1 MKELFIKYINI
12 FFHPFVSHGELRR
25 KRQDIDHGHVLSMV
39 GGTEFNRGTV
49 VLDETESGEVT
60 FTEALGV
67 SWIFMMIKTLYSLV
81 FIHIGIHFFQYL
93 GEHTEFKKI
102 ILPGIQ
108 VGSQKLSLFIILM
121 EVALFPF
128 FVWVYVKFWSVII
141 RFFTNLFETPNSEEG
156 LRQVVNYSLSSHFFY
171 LIPIFGE
178 LGKHVSS
185 LFLIFAGL
193 KRNLGFNNLQS
204 LLVIVSP
211 LIMFMIAGLMMF
223 LTFMVMI
230 GLF

>member
-1 MKELFIKYINI
+1 MKELFEKYIKI
-12 FFHPFVSHGELRR
+12 FFHPFVSHDELRR
-25 KRQDIDHGHVLSMV
+25 KRQDFDHGHVLSIASAA
-39 GGTEFNRGTV
+39 EIPRGTV
-49 VLDETESGEVT
+49 VVDEAESGEVT

-67 SWIFMMIKTLYSLV
+67 SWIFMMVKTIYSLI
-81 FIHIGIHFFQYL
+81 FIHIGIHFFTYL
-93 GEHTEFKKI
+93 GEHTEFRKI
-102 ILPGIQ
+102 LLPGIQ
-108 VGSQKLSLFIILM
+108 VGSQKLSLFIILL
-121 EVALFPF
+121 EVALFPV

-193 KRNLGFNNLQS
+193 KKNLGFNNLQS

-211 LIMFMIAGLMMF
+211 LLLFVIAGLMMF
-223 LTFMVMI
+223 LTVMVMI

>member
-1 MKELFIKYINI
+1 MKELFSKYINI
-12 FFHPFVSHGELRR
+12 FFHPFISHGELRS
-25 KRQDIDHGHVLSMV
+25 KRLDIDHGQVLSV
-39 GGTEFNRGTV
+39 VEGAEFNRGKV
-49 VLDETESGEVT
+49 VLDEGDSGEVT

-67 SWIFMMIKTLYSLV
+67 SWVFMMIKTFYSLI

-93 GEHTEFKKI
+93 GDHTEFKKI
-102 ILPGIQ
+102 LLPGLQ
-108 VGSQKLSLFIILM
+108 VGSQKLSLFIVLL
-121 EVALFPF
+121 EVAIFPL
-128 FVWVYVKFWSVII
+128 FVWIYVKFWSVII
-141 RFFTNLFETPNSEEG
+141 RFFSNLFETPNSEEG
-156 LRQVVNYSLSSHFFY
+156 VRQVVNYSLSSHFFY

-193 KRNLGFNNLQS
+193 KRNLGLNNLQS

-211 LIMFMIAGLMMF
+211 LIMFMMAGLMMF

>member
-1 MKELFIKYINI
+1 MKELFHKYINV
-12 FFHPFVSHGELRR
+12 FFHPSISHDELRQ
-25 KRQDIDHGHVLSMV
+25 KRNNIDHGHVLSV
-39 GGTEFNRGTV
+39 IGGTEYSRGTV
-49 VLDETESGEVT
+49 VLDEADSGEVT

-67 SWIFMMIKTLYSLV
+67 SWIFMMIKTVYSFF
-81 FIHIGIHFFQYL
+81 FIHIGIHFFSYL
-93 GEHTEFKKI
+93 GEHAEFKKI

-108 VGSQKLSLFIILM
+108 VGSQKLSLFIILL
-121 EVALFPF
+121 EVALFPV
-128 FVWVYVKFWSVII
+128 FVWIYVKFWSVII

-193 KRNLGFNNLQS
+193 KKNLGFNNLQS
-204 LLVIVSP
+204 LLVIISP
-211 LIMFMIAGLMMF
+211 LILFMISALMVF

>member
-1 MKELFIKYINI
+1 VKELFRNYINI
-12 FFHPFVSHGELRR
+12 FFHPFISHEELRS
-25 KRQDIDHGHVLSMV
+25 KRSDIDHGHVLSVV
-39 GGTEFNRGTV
+39 GGAEFNRGKV
-49 VLDETESGEVT
+49 VLDEGNSGEVT

-67 SWIFMMIKTLYSLV
+67 SWVFLMIKTFYSLI

-93 GEHTEFKKI
+93 GNHTEFKKI
-102 ILPGIQ
+102 LLPGLQ
-108 VGSQKLSLFIILM
+108 VGSQKLSLFIVLL
-121 EVALFPF
+121 EVALFPL

-141 RFFTNLFETPNSEEG
+141 LFFSNLFETPNSEEG
-156 LRQVVNYSLSSHFFY
+156 VRQVVNYSLTSHFFY

-193 KRNLGFNNLQS
+193 KRNLGLNNLQS

-211 LIMFMIAGLMMF
+211 LIMFLMAGLMIF

>member
-1 MKELFIKYINI
+1 M
-12 FFHPFVSHGELRR
+12 
-25 KRQDIDHGHVLSMV
+25 DHGHVLSIV
-39 GGTEFNRGTV
+39 GGSEIPRGTV
-49 VLDETESGEVT
+49 VLDEAESGELT
-60 FTEALGV
+60 FTETLGV
-67 SWIFMMIKTLYSLV
+67 SWVFMMIKTLYSLV
-81 FIHIGIHFFQYL
+81 FIHIGIHFFTYL
-93 GEHTEFKKI
+93 GEHPQFKKI
-102 ILPGIQ
+102 LLPGIQ

-121 EVALFPF
+121 EVALFPLF
-128 FVWVYVKFWSVII
+128 IWIYVKFWSVVI
-141 RFFTNLFETPNSEEG
+141 RFFANLYETPNSEEG

-204 LLVIVSP
+204 LLVIISP
-211 LIMFMIAGLMMF
+211 LILFMISGLMVF
-223 LTFMVMI
+223 LTIMVMI